1 MFQTLHGVQG
11 PKDVYRGLTGAV
23 LGTIPTAILYFTTYE
38 WCKARLEARKAPS
51 AITHLASA
59 SAGAVMSAFIRVPTD
74 TIKHRVQ
81 AYMETNVFLVRM
93 LYSHGDFA
101 TDPALHDIASGA
113 AAFRLQCI
121 NHCW

>member
-1 MFQTLHGVQG
+1 MLCFGGTWQSCHIVGSNHPASLFIHGVFERSLVSKQG

-23 LGTIPTAILYFTTYE
+23 LGTIPTAMLYFTTYE
-38 WCKARLEARKAPS
+38 WCKTRLEARGAPS

-81 AYMETNVFLVRM
+81 AYMETDVFLV
-93 LYSHGDFA
+93 S
-101 TDPALHDIASGA
+101 PK
-113 AAFRLQCI
+113 RLL
-121 NHCW
+121 